1 MYNFI
6 NMEIKDK
13 KKCKKGGK
21 KKSLKIL
28 KQKSKI
34 KREKN
39 VRARI
44 LIKT

>member
-13 KKCKKGGK
+13 KKMQKRGK

-34 KREKN
+34 KREKK

>member
-13 KKCKKGGK
+13 KNAKKGGK
-21 KKSLKIL
+21 KSIKIL

>member
-13 KKCKKGGK
+13 KKMQKRGK